1 MNIHDQIRS
10 NQRRSILLVIIFFC
24 LIGVLSAFLGIFLG
38 NIIFGLVIGMI
49 FAVIYTIIVFNSGG
63 NMILTMTGAKPVT
76 KQEFPHLYHTVEGLT
91 LAAGLKNIPKCYVIE
106 DSALNAFA
114 TGKNSENSCIVV
126 TTGLMKVL
134 NRQELEG
141 VIAHEMSHIKNQDI
155 KVMMLAAVLVG
166 ITVLISDFLLRSLIF
181 GKRDDEAGNAKI
193 VLIIVGVLLAILAPL
208 IAELIKLGIS
218 RKREFLADADGA
230 KLTRYPKGLAD
241 ALRKISQDP
250 DPLVD
255 NANKATA
262 HLFISTPFR
271 NTKGWFTGL
280 FSTHP
285 DIKIRIQILE
295 EM

>member
-63 NMILTMTGAKPVT
+63 NMVLT
-76 KQEFPHLYHTVEGLT
+76 
-91 LAAGLKNIPKCYVIE
+91 
-106 DSALNAFA
+106 
-114 TGKNSENSCIVV
+114 
-126 TTGLMKVL
+126 
-134 NRQELEG
+134 RQELEG

-193 VLIIVGVLLAILAPL
+193 VLIIVG
-208 IAELIKLGIS
+208 
-218 RKREFLADADGA
+218 
-230 KLTRYPKGLAD
+230 
-241 ALRKISQDP
+241 
-250 DPLVD
+250 
-255 NANKATA
+255 
-262 HLFISTPFR
+262 
-271 NTKGWFTGL
+271 
-280 FSTHP
+280 
-285 DIKIRIQILE
+285 
-295 EM
+295 

>member
-1 MNIHDQIRS
+1 MNLHDQIRS
-10 NQRRSILLVIIFFC
+10 NKRKSMFLVFVFLI
-24 LIGVLSAFLGIFLG
+24 LIGFLAAVLGLILG
-38 NIIFGLVIGMI
+38 NIIFGLVIGLI
-49 FAVIYTIIVFNSGG
+49 GAVIYTLIVFSSGS
-63 NMILTMTGAKPVT
+63 NMILSMTGAKPVT
-76 KQEFPHLYHTVEGLT
+76 KAEYPHLYHTVEGLT
-91 LAAGLKNIPKCYVIE
+91 IAAGLKNIPKCYVIK

-114 TGKNSENSCIVV
+114 TRKNQDNSVIVV
-126 TTGLMKVL
+126 TTGLMNKL

-141 VIAHEMSHIKNQDI
+141 VVAHEMSHIMNEDI

-166 ITVLISDFLLRSLIF
+166 VTVLISDVLLRSFIF
-181 GKRDDEAGNAKI
+181 GKKNEGNSNLPLIILGI
-193 VLIIVGVLLAILAPL
+193 VLAIVAPIIAY
-208 IAELIKLGIS
+208 LIKLGIS
-218 RKREFLADADGA
+218 RKREFMADASGA
-230 KLTRYPKGLAD
+230 KLTRYPQGLAD
-241 ALRKISQDP
+241 ALKKISQDP

>member
-106 DSALNAFA
+106 DSALNTFA

-181 GKRDDEAGNAKI
+181 GKRDDEAGNA
-193 VLIIVGVLLAILAPL
+193 
-208 IAELIKLGIS
+208 
-218 RKREFLADADGA
+218 
-230 KLTRYPKGLAD
+230 
-241 ALRKISQDP
+241 
-250 DPLVD
+250 
-255 NANKATA
+255 NMATA